1 MGSLNFGQTI
11 SRASGLI
18 GATLGSAGLFII
30 VFQIVMGGLNAV
42 FRMQMTGAIAAG
54 AMAPTAIFLSG
65 WYWATILVS
74 LVGGAIVFAG
84 ATAGM
89 IKADRGEVVT
99 IADCFTSGLGKALP
113 AIGLVILWVL
123 GIYAGFILLFVP
135 GCILVA
141 MWSVSFPALIAEDV
155 GVIGAFGRS
164 RALTKGS
171 RWKIFLLLL
180 LTVVAVYAVFG
191 VVLAGVGFQ
200 FGSMAAATSTSIG
213 LQIVLGLLGAV
224 FALGNTALLVA
235 IYGELTELKGDRVSE
250 VFS

>member
-1 MGSLNFGQTI
+1 MRSLNFGQTI

-18 GATLGSAGLFII
+18 GATLGNVGLFVI
-30 VFQIVMGGLNAV
+30 VFQIIMGGFNAV
-42 FRMQMTGAIAAG
+42 FRQQMSAVTEAG
-54 AMAPTAIFLSG
+54 AMGSSALFLSG

-89 IKADRGEVVT
+89 IKADRGETVT
-99 IADCFTSGLGKALP
+99 IADCLRSGVGKALP
-113 AIGLVILWVL
+113 AIGLIILWVL

-141 MWSVSFPALIAEDV
+141 MWSVSFPVLIAEDV

-180 LTVVAVYAVFG
+180 LLLVAVYVVFG

-200 FGSMAAATSTSIG
+200 FGSVAAATSTSLA
-213 LQIVLGLLGAV
+213 LQIVMGLLGAV
-224 FALGNTALLVA
+224 FALGNNALLVA
-235 IYGELTELKGDRVSE
+235 IYGELIDLKGDRVSD
-250 VFS
+250 VFG